1 MPLLEAMS
9 RARDGA
15 GDESRVRAFSLAAA
29 IADVVDVFVGGAE
42 VAGVAT
48 SSMGCL
54 LSRDGVAAVS
64 AMASF
69 S

>member
-1 MPLLEAMS
+1 MS
-9 RARDGA
+9 RAREGA
-15 GDESRVRAFSLAAA
+15 GEESRVRALSLAAA
-29 IADVVDVFVGGAE
+29 MADVVDVFVGGVGPLGL

-48 SSMGCL
+48 SSAGCL
-54 LSRDGVAAVS
+54 LSSGGMAAVS

>member
-1 MPLLEAMS
+1 MS

-15 GDESRVRAFSLAAA
+15 GEESRVRAFSLAAA
-29 IADVVDVFVGGAE
+29 MADVVDVFVEGAGPLGF

-48 SSMGCL
+48 SSAGCL
-54 LSRDGVAAVS
+54 LSSVGVAAVS
-64 AMASF
+64 AIASF

>member
-1 MPLLEAMS
+1 MS

-15 GDESRVRAFSLAAA
+15 GEDSRARAFNLAAA
-29 IADVVDVFVGGAE
+29 MADVVDVFAGGVGAFGF

-48 SSMGCL
+48 SSAGCL
-54 LSRDGVAAVS
+54 LSRVEVAAVS